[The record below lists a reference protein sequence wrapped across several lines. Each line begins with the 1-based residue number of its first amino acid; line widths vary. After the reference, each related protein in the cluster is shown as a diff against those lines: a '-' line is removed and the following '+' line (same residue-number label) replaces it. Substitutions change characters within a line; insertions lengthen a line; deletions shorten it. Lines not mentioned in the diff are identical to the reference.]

1 MESGGKMP
9 SLVDLHPAFRNTLAI
24 LAKWS
29 RGQVAAVAVVA
40 VSALMAGCSGP
51 TYPNC
56 ANDDQCKSKGEYC
69 VNTKCAQCRIDS
81 QCPGAESDKCISCQ
95 TGACGRKPDC
105 CSSNLDCGAGK
116 KCDVA
121 GNKCVPQCA
130 ADTDCAPGQK
140 CAAGACSTP
149 AVTASTDGC
158 KGDGDCGAG
167 LKCKDGSC
175 LDEKG
180 NCALA
185 TINFS
190 FNEYNLTETAQ
201 NGLSANL
208 KCLKDKPV
216 AGVTVEG
223 HCDER
228 GTDAY
233 NMELGTKRAKA
244 VKDFLQAALPKV
256 KVKTMSYGK
265 TKPVCSTDDEG
276 CWGKN
281 RRAEFRTSEK

>member
-1 MESGGKMP
+1 MP
-9 SLVDLHPAFRNTLAI
+9 SLVGLQPAIRNVAARAAQWT
-24 LAKWS
+24 
-29 RGQVAAVAVVA
+29 RGQALALAVVA
-40 VSALMAGCSGP
+40 AAMLLAACGGP

-56 ANDDQCKSKGEYC
+56 ASDDHCKSKGEYC

-81 QCPGAESDKCISCQ
+81 HCPGADSDKCVSCQ
-95 TGACGRKPDC
+95 AGACGRKPDC

-121 GNKCVPQCA
+121 ANKCVAQCA
-130 ADTDCAPGQK
+130 ADTDCASGQK
-140 CAAGACSTP
+140 CVGGACTSPSVTAGA
-149 AVTASTDGC
+149 DGC
-158 KGDGDCGAG
+158 KSDGDCGGG
-167 LKCKDGSC
+167 LKCKDGRC
-175 LDEKG
+175 TDEKG

-185 TINFS
+185 TINFA
-190 FNEYNLTETAQ
+190 FNEYNLTESAQ

-208 KCLKDKPV
+208 KCLKEKPV
-216 AGVTVEG
+216 VAVTVEG

-256 KVKTMSYGK
+256 KVKTLSFGK
-265 TKPVCSTDDEG
+265 TKPLCSTEDES
-276 CWGKN
+276 CWGRN
-281 RRAEFRTSEK
+281 RRAEFRTQEK